1 MMASLALLPA
11 IALRDLGHGW
21 RAASCLILAVAVALL
36 PVLVLGGL
44 RQGVVDTLIDRLRSD
59 PRVLEIRLS
68 RDLALSPH
76 WFTRMEQDPRIG
88 FLLPRA
94 RYLASSVRMRGADSR
109 EMLEPRLVPTAPG
122 DPLLAGLTIPTGLGE
137 TVLTERLS
145 IASGAGPGDEVTLL
159 VLRQVGERRE
169 SAQVAVRVVDVLPRD
184 MLQADD
190 IFVDPALESAIERWR
205 EGFAVPPL
213 GWPGTEARGTDM
225 SPAASFASFR
235 LYARDIRDVPG
246 LRDDLL
252 REDLDVTTR
261 SEEIEMALAV
271 ESGLVWVFSVVTLFV
286 TAGFVLT
293 LGLHLA
299 AGVLEKAREYALLR
313 LMGFRSLVV
322 AAIPA
327 CQGAVI
333 AGAGAGLAGAAAIL
347 AQPQVNHR
355 LDGLAGLEGPMM
367 ALGAVQVIGAVG
379 LAALAGAISGIVAG
393 WRAARLQIAEGLRHE

>member
-1 MMASLALLPA
+1 MAALALMPL
-11 IALRDLGHGW
+11 IAMRDLVHGW
-21 RAASCLILAVAVALL
+21 RAASCLILAVSVALL

-68 RDLALSPH
+68 RDLALSPD
-76 WFTRMEQDPRIG
+76 WFAEMGQDPRVG

-94 RYLASSVRMRGADSR
+94 RFLASSVRMRGPESR
-109 EMLEPRLVPTAPG
+109 DMLEPRLVPTAPG
-122 DPLLAGLTIPTGLGE
+122 DPLLAGLTVPIGLAQ
-137 TVLTERLS
+137 TVLTERLAIS
-145 IASGAGPGDEVTLL
+145 SGARPGDEVTLI
-159 VLRQVGERRE
+159 VLRQVGDRRE
-169 SAQVAVRVVDVLPRD
+169 SAQVTVTVVDVLPRD

-205 EGFAVPPL
+205 EGFAVPLL
-213 GWPGTEARGTDM
+213 GWEGTEARRNDRTA
-225 SPAASFASFR
+225 AASFASFR

-252 REDLDVTTR
+252 REDLDVSTR
-261 SEEIEMALAV
+261 SEEIEMALAI
-271 ESGLVWVFSVVTLFV
+271 ESGLGWVFSVVTVFV

-313 LMGFRSLVV
+313 LMGFPSWIV
-322 AAIPA
+322 AAMPA

-333 AGAGAGLAGAAAIL
+333 AAAGAGLAGAGAMV
-347 AQPQVNHR
+347 AQPHVNRR
-355 LDGLAGLEGPMM
+355 LEGMAGLEGPMM
-367 ALGAVQVIGAVG
+367 ALGPIEVLGAMG
-379 LAALAGAISGIVAG
+379 LAALAGAISGVVAG
-393 WRAARLQIAEGLRHE
+393 WRAARLQIAEGLRHD